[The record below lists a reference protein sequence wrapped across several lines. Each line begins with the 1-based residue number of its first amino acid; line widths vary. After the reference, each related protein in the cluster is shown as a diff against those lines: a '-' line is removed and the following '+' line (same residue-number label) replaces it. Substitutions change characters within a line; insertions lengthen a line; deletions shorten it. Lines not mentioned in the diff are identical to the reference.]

1 MTTLDTSAVPA
12 ATPLIDRAFIE
23 RADAIGP
30 ILAEHAARHDRDGT
44 FVTESYDALR
54 EAGLLSAAVPVEL
67 GGSGATIRDLAGLQR
82 TLGHYCGATALAS
95 AMHQHVTCFTAWRYR
110 RGLPGAEATLR
121 RIADEQIVLV
131 STGGGDFTHPSGEAV
146 AVDGGY
152 RVSGRKRFV
161 SQSSAGTVMST
172 MFPFSD
178 PVRGMRVLN
187 MAVPLAAEGVAVAN
201 NWDVLGMRGTASDD
215 VVLTDVFVPQER
227 VLADR
232 PYGVIDP
239 PLQVIASIG
248 FAIISGAY
256 LGVAEAAF
264 AEAVKAGGRNSDDP
278 VAQRLIGL
286 MRSRLQVAGWALD
299 GALAQLGDDPTPSYE
314 GFLAVMTAKAEI
326 ARAGVEVCD
335 LAMQVAGGSSYF
347 KGSVIE
353 RCYRDIRAAAF
364 HPLTPEATLLAAGR
378 HALGVA
384 AD

>member
-1 MTTLDTSAVPA
+1 MTTIDIISTDTS
-12 ATPLIDRAFIE
+12 TFDDRANE
-23 RADAIGP
+23 IGP
-30 ILAEHAARHDRDGT
+30 VLAVNAHRHDRDGT
-44 FVTESYDALR
+44 FVSEAYDALR
-54 EAGLLSAAVPVEL
+54 DAGLLKAAVPLEL
-67 GGSGATIRDLAGLQR
+67 GGDGATIRELAGLQR

-110 RGLPGAEATLR
+110 RGMPGAEATLR

-131 STGGGDFTHPSGEAV
+131 STGGGDFTHPAGEAI

-161 SQSSAGTVMST
+161 SQSTGGTVMST

-178 PVRGMRVLN
+178 PDRGMRVLN
-187 MAVPLAAEGVAVAN
+187 MAVPLAAEGVSVAD

-248 FAIISGAY
+248 FSIISGAY
-256 LGVAEAAF
+256 LGVAEAAY
-264 AEAVKAGGRNSDDP
+264 AEALKAAARHPDDP
-278 VAQRLIGL
+278 SAQRTIGL
-286 MRSRLQVAGWALD
+286 MRNKLRVASWALD
-299 GALAQLGDDPTPSYE
+299 GALTILGDDPTPSYE
-314 GFLAVMTAKAEI
+314 GFLAVMAAKAEV

-335 LAMQVAGGSSYF
+335 LAMQVAGGGAFF
-347 KGSVIE
+347 KGSIIE

-364 HPLTPEATLLAAGR
+364 HPLTPEATLLAAGKD
-378 HALGVA
+378 ALGVS

>member
-1 MTTLDTSAVPA
+1 MTTVETNPA
-12 ATPLIDRAFIE
+12 STTASLEE
-23 RADAIGP
+23 RAHEIGT
-30 ILAEHAARHDRDGT
+30 ILAANAERHDRDGT
-44 FVTESYDALR
+44 FVSEAYDALR
-54 EAGLLSAAVPVEL
+54 DVGLLRAAVPVEL
-67 GGSGATIRDLAGLQR
+67 GGDGATVRELAHLQR

-121 RIADEQIVLV
+121 RIADDQIVLV

-152 RVSGRKRFV
+152 RVSGHKRFV
-161 SQSSAGTVMST
+161 SQSSRGTVMST
-172 MFPFSD
+172 MFTFRD
-178 PVRGMRVLN
+178 AERGMRVLN
-187 MAVPLAAEGVAVAN
+187 MAVPLASEGVVVGD

-248 FAIISGAY
+248 FSIISGAY
-256 LGVAEAAF
+256 LGVAEAAY
-264 AEAVKAGGRNSDDP
+264 AEAVHVGARHRDDP
-278 VAQRLIGL
+278 SVQRAIGL
-286 MRSRLQVAGWALD
+286 MRQRLVVAAWALE
-299 GALAQLGDDPTPSYE
+299 GALTELGDDPTPSYD
-314 GFLAVMTAKAEI
+314 GFLAVMAAKAEI

-335 LAMQVAGGSSYF
+335 LAMQVVGGSSYF

-353 RCYRDIRAAAF
+353 RCARDIRAAAF

-378 HALGVA
+378 HALGLP

>member
-1 MTTLDTSAVPA
+1 MSTIETIHDSTAAHGSA
-12 ATPLIDRAFIE
+12 PLRE
-23 RADAIGP
+23 RANGIGQT
-30 ILAEHAARHDRDGT
+30 LAAHAARHDRDGT
-44 FVTESYDALR
+44 FVTEAYEALR
-54 EAGLLSAAVPVEL
+54 DAGLLRAGVPREL
-67 GGSGATIRDLAGLQR
+67 GGDGATIRELADLQR

-131 STGGGDFTHPSGEAV
+131 STGGGDFTHPAGRAI

-161 SQSSAGTVMST
+161 SQGAVGTVMST
-172 MFPFSD
+172 MFPFDD
-178 PVRGMRVLN
+178 PERGMRVLN
-187 MAVPLAAEGVAVAN
+187 MAIPFASEGVVVAD

-248 FAIISGAY
+248 FSIISGAY
-256 LGVAEAAF
+256 LGVAEAAY
-264 AEAVKAGGRNSDDP
+264 AEAVTVGARHPDDP
-278 VAQRLIGL
+278 IVQRALGL
-286 MRSRLQVAGWALD
+286 MSQRLQVASWALE
-299 GALAQLGDDPTPSYE
+299 GALTQLGDDPTPSYD
-314 GFLAVMTAKAEI
+314 GFLAVMAAKAEI

-335 LAMQVAGGSSYF
+335 LAMQVVGGAGYF
-347 KGSVIE
+347 KGSIVE
-353 RCYRDIRAAAF
+353 RSYRDIRAAAF
-364 HPLTPEATLLAAGR
+364 HPLTPEATLVAMGR
-378 HALGVA
+378 HALGLPQG
-384 AD
+384 

>member
-1 MTTLDTSAVPA
+1 MTTIDSTATRMSTSL
-12 ATPLIDRAFIE
+12 TDRADE
-23 RADAIGP
+23 IGP
-30 ILAEHAARHDRDGT
+30 VLAANAARHDREAT
-44 FVTESYDALR
+44 FVSEAYGALR
-54 EAGLLSAAVPVEL
+54 EAGLLRAAVPSEL
-67 GGSGATIRDLAGLQR
+67 GGDGATIREVAGLQR

-131 STGGGDFTHPSGEAV
+131 STGGGDFTHPAGEAV

-161 SQSSAGTVMST
+161 SQSSVGTVMST
-172 MFPFSD
+172 MFPFDD
-178 PVRGMRVLN
+178 PDRGMRVLN
-187 MAVPLAAEGVAVAN
+187 MAIPFASEGVDVGS
-201 NWDVLGMRGTASDD
+201 NWDTLGMRGTASDD

-248 FAIISGAY
+248 FSIISGAY
-256 LGVAEAAF
+256 LGVAEAAY
-264 AEAVKAGGRNSDDP
+264 AEALKAGARNPDDP
-278 VAQRLIGL
+278 IVQRAIGL
-286 MRSRLQVAGWALD
+286 MRQRLQVAAWALD
-299 GALAQLGDDPTPSYE
+299 GALTEIGDDPTPSFD
-314 GFLAVMTAKAEI
+314 GFLAIMAAKAEI

-335 LAMQVAGGSSYF
+335 LAMQVAGGSAFF

-378 HALGVA
+378 HALGLPQT
-384 AD
+384 